1 MRQVVIH
8 PGEDG
13 QWVAEVPSLPG
24 CISQG
29 STKEEAI
36 ANIKEAIEQWIEAAG
51 ALGRNVPPDLME
63 TVPCIRLGGYS

>member
-1 MRQVVIH
+1 MRQVVLH

-29 STKEEAI
+29 PTREAAI
-36 ANIKEAIEQWIEAAG
+36 ENIKDAIQAWIEAA
-51 ALGRNVPPDLME
+51 RNMGQEVGPDPMQVE
-63 TVPCIRLGGYS
+63 IRLIA

>member
-1 MRQVVIH
+1 MRQVVLH

-29 STKEEAI
+29 GTKDAAIENVRDAI
-36 ANIKEAIEQWIEAAG
+36 AGWIEAAQANG
-51 ALGRNVPPDLME
+51 GSVPEDRLDAE
-63 TVPCIRLGGYS
+63 IRVVK

>member
-1 MRQVVIH
+1 MRQVVLH

-29 STKEEAI
+29 PTKEA
-36 ANIKEAIEQWIEAAG
+36 AIENVKDAIEAWIEAAQG
-51 ALGRNVPPDLME
+51 MGHEVGPDPMQVE
-63 TVPCIRLGGYS
+63 IRLIA

>member
-1 MRQVVIH
+1 MRQVVLH

-29 STKEEAI
+29 PTREAAI
-36 ANIKEAIEQWIEAAG
+36 ENIKDAIQAWTEAARDMG
-51 ALGRNVPPDLME
+51 QEVGPDPMQVE
-63 TVPCIRLGGYS
+63 IRLIA